1 MSLFDYFGSIRYI
14 NLATAKN
21 KNEYFI
27 EQISQ
32 SKLANKAI
40 RFEAING
47 KNIDLRLIENDI
59 ITDSARR
66 DIAKKNQ
73 RTYGVSLTY
82 GSLGCALSHYLLY
95 QELQSETKPC
105 LIFED
110 DIIID
115 QYFDDKLLK
124 ILAEIMVLNLNYDIF
139 YLGLY
144 DLPSLIK
151 KENVSNLIYRP
162 QGLTCGT
169 YGMIVTPNGAKNILK
184 KVFPINVQIDS
195 AISAK
200 KQDLK
205 VYASKENI
213 VGHLTSFGSTTQ
225 KEPSCVNRATH
236 HDRSDGWQTKLFG
249 M

>member
-1 MSLFDYFGSIRYI
+1 MSLFDYFGEVRYI

-21 KNEYFI
+21 KNEYFL

-32 SKLANKAI
+32 SKLVNRAV
-40 RFEAING
+40 RFEAVNG

-66 DIAKKNQ
+66 DILNKNQ

-95 QELQSETKPC
+95 QELQLENKPC
-105 LIFED
+105 LVFED
-110 DIIID
+110 DIVID
-115 QYFDDKLLK
+115 KEFDDKLTK
-124 ILAEIMVLNLNYDIF
+124 ILAEIAILNLNYDIF

-151 KENVSNLIYRP
+151 NQNISNLIYKP

-169 YGMIVTPNGAKNILK
+169 YGMIVTPSGAKNILK

-195 AISAK
+195 AISVK

-225 KEPSCVNRATH
+225 KAASCINHASTH
-236 HDRSDGWQTKLFG
+236 HRVDGWQTKLFG